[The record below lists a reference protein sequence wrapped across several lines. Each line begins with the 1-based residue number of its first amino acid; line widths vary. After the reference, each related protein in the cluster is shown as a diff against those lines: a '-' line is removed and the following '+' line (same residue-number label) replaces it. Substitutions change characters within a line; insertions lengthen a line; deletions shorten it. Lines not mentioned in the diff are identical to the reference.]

1 MLCKCGKLARL
12 HLFSYRTK
20 FSLFLEETRNPIKRF
35 VGVSFYS
42 TVQEDLCNNRNKDY
56 GKLATGLASLVEES
70 SVLRDE
76 ESRMSLAQNLASLV
90 EETSI
95 VKETKRMSRM
105 EQKRFLERQIKKK
118 VKEQYMNG
126 KFKDLMAKLIGDHKT
141 LRDAYDCIRLNSNVD
156 LVLDGDDLPFEAMA
170 EELSLGHFDVS
181 ANTYSI
187 ATRGPKK
194 EVLILPNV
202 KLRVVQEAIRIV
214 LEVVYRPH
222 FSKISHGC
230 RSGRSHLSALRFI
243 CKDMKN
249 ANWWFT
255 LPINKKLDDCILTKL
270 ISVMEDKIEDPSL
283 FAIIRSM
290 FDCQVLNLEFG
301 GFPKGHGLPQEGSLS
316 PILMNIYLDLFDREM
331 YRMSMRYEALDTG
344 PKTEE
349 DANLSKLRSWF
360 RRQMNGGG
368 SVEVNT
374 RGYSGVRVHSCRF
387 MDEIFISVSGH
398 KEVAVALK
406 SEMQD
411 FLKNSL
417 HLEADNDIDIL
428 SCDGHNGIRFLGCVV
443 KRSLIESPALKAVH
457 KLKEK
462 VKLFALQKQE
472 AWDAGTIRIGK
483 KCLAHGLKKVKESEI
498 KHLADN
504 SSTLSKVSHF
514 RKAGMET
521 DHWFKV
527 LLKVWMQDINAK
539 SAENQEFILSKHLVE
554 PSLPHELRD
563 SFYEFQKCVDKYISS
578 ETASTLALLPNAN
591 SSSESAFRI
600 QIIAPINAIKKRL
613 YRYGLTN
620 SDGFPHA
627 CHTLVF
633 LDHNHIID
641 WFSGIV
647 KRLLRWYTEFDNF
660 NEVKLIICNQ
670 LRMSCIRTLAV
681 KYRIHEKVIEKKFD
695 SELSRIPSTDE
706 VELELGLTNEASNSQ
721 TSDNDDSLTY
731 GLSYSGICLLSLAR
745 TVSQS
750 RPCNC
755 FVTGCLAAAPCVY
768 TLHVM
773 ERQKFPGWK
782 TGFSSCIHP
791 SLHRRRIG
799 LCNDHLRDL
808 FLGNISLQSIDFGSW
823 R

>member
-1 MLCKCGKLARL
+1 
-12 HLFSYRTK
+12 
-20 FSLFLEETRNPIKRF
+20 
-35 VGVSFYS
+35 
-42 TVQEDLCNNRNKDY
+42 
-56 GKLATGLASLVEES
+56 
-70 SVLRDE
+70 
-76 ESRMSLAQNLASLV
+76 
-90 EETSI
+90 
-95 VKETKRMSRM
+95 
-105 EQKRFLERQIKKK
+105 
-118 VKEQYMNG
+118 
-126 KFKDLMAKLIGDHKT
+126 
-141 LRDAYDCIRLNSNVD
+141 
-156 LVLDGDDLPFEAMA
+156 
-170 EELSLGHFDVS
+170 
-181 ANTYSI
+181 
-187 ATRGPKK
+187 
-194 EVLILPNV
+194 
-202 KLRVVQEAIRIV
+202 
-214 LEVVYRPH
+214 
-222 FSKISHGC
+222 
-230 RSGRSHLSALRFI
+230 
-243 CKDMKN
+243 
-249 ANWWFT
+249 
-255 LPINKKLDDCILTKL
+255 
-270 ISVMEDKIEDPSL
+270 
-283 FAIIRSM
+283 M

-374 RGYSGVRVHSCRF
+374 RGYSGVR
-387 MDEIFISVSGH
+387 
-398 KEVAVALK
+398 
-406 SEMQD
+406 
-411 FLKNSL
+411 NSL

-539 SAENQEFILSKHLVE
+539 SAENQEFILSKHL
-554 PSLPHELRD
+554 
-563 SFYEFQKCVDKYISS
+563 KISS

-773 ERQKFPGWK
+773 ERQKFPG
-782 TGFSSCIHP
+782 TAIFSGGDLAMSGFKDDFVKDIIRK
-791 SLHRRRIG
+791 LLAELRRRYCQYSLLTELLTAG
-799 LCNDHLRDL
+799 LIVAAEGVKAEARRWCSRLADGRSPVRTSSSSLDLR
-808 FLGNISLQSIDFGSW
+808 S
-823 R
+823 